1 MKHGLFVQWVS
12 HSHRGSARL
21 WGSLGEDNGKKLEAT
36 MVVPIGCVKV
46 CWTSHVEVYGNVAF
60 MQLLM
65 VLPCDGGPL
74 LVLGLL
80 QGVYVVFSATK
91 G

>member
-46 CWTSHVEVYGNVAF
+46 CWTSHVEVLWQCGFHATPHGVT
-60 MQLLM
+60 
-65 VLPCDGGPL
+65 VRWWSSTS
-74 LVLGLL
+74 LGVIARCLRC
-80 QGVYVVFSATK
+80 F
-91 G
+91 